1 MNIVV
6 HPKLCGISLRRGGLL
21 GRRESF
27 PMVTLSL
34 LFAKVHFLGR
44 DASDELMTC
53 LRAMYGDPEWLM
65 KNVQGMRKYKDEV
78 ETEAFQRYA
87 KYKEEDEGRLRH
99 RLEEMT
105 IREMKAREENRH
117 LRAALSIMKGEGE
130 K

>member
-6 HPKLCGISLRRGGLL
+6 HPTLCGISLKRGGLL
-21 GRRESF
+21 GRRDSF

-65 KNVQGMRKYKDEV
+65 KNVQGMRKYKDKV
-78 ETEAFQRYA
+78 ESEAF
-87 KYKEEDEGRLRH
+87 KRH
-99 RLEEMT
+99 REYREQEFKSLRDRYDEMT
-105 IREMKAREENRH
+105 LREMKAREENRH
-117 LRAALSIMKGEGE
+117 LRTALSIMKGEGE